1 MSITAWVKR
10 NSFPL
15 WAFIIW
21 LILCVPQNVV
31 TLVMYYYP
39 ESPDTRNRTLIDS
52 VHGFEFMKIEFSNFR
67 WFLLLRSFESRL
79 SHSEIWKFKNSN
91 LCDEQIKCYDFQ
103 LFTDWGMMDMLWL
116 RGIIIIIIASCG
128 IIGNLFSILVLQRLA
143 SRSGFNKLLLAL
155 GI

>member
-1 MSITAWVKR
+1 MRYKVPTMSITAWVKR

-67 WFLLLRSFESRL
+67 
-79 SHSEIWKFKNSN
+79 
-91 LCDEQIKCYDFQ
+91 
-103 LFTDWGMMDMLWL
+103 
-116 RGIIIIIIASCG
+116 
-128 IIGNLFSILVLQRLA
+128 
-143 SRSGFNKLLLAL
+143 
-155 GI
+155 